1 MTAAVQQLLPNSTVL
16 AIDRAGSI
24 DGAIEYALRPN
35 ETPNALLGTAE
46 IQHYSN
52 ALKVG
57 TT

>member
-1 MTAAVQQLLPNSTVL
+1 MQQPHGQVQLANSVL
-16 AIDRAGSI
+16 ASDRAGSI
-24 DGAIEYALRPN
+24 DGAIEYALRAN
-35 ETPNALLGTAE
+35 ETPNAFLGTAE